1 MFIVKVPLFL
11 NFELVLASK
20 SKSRS
25 QRLQLKAKPQVKYFL
40 MLILWQSP
48 YVCTLPQYH
57 FFIWILNLLLTSP
70 LPCDTE
76 VKYLLP
82 SQAFFLLGS
91 ILNLPGLKFY
101 LLYCEQGK
109 TRPHDRTAS
118 ELGKQGIFFPS
129 RHTLEKKFL
138 VFLARQKKKFLVF
151 LARQEKKFLIFLARQ
166 KIKFLFSSFSSL
178 PKFSQNSQNTST
190 QIDHLVRPSISGY
203 EMV

>member
-1 MFIVKVPLFL
+1 MLELLPNLFS
-11 NFELVLASK
+11 FFGFAASAIPQAAPEHK
-20 SKSRS
+20 KACTKKFRLFPSLSCSKHF
-25 QRLQLKAKPQVKYFL
+25 V
-40 MLILWQSP
+40 
-48 YVCTLPQYH
+48 TLPG
-57 FFIWILNLLLTSP
+57 I
-70 LPCDTE
+70 
-76 VKYLLP
+76 
-82 SQAFFLLGS
+82 FLLGS

-109 TRPHDRTAS
+109 TRPHDRATS

-151 LARQEKKFLIFLARQ
+151 LARQ

-178 PKFSQNSQNTST
+178 LKFSQNSQNTST